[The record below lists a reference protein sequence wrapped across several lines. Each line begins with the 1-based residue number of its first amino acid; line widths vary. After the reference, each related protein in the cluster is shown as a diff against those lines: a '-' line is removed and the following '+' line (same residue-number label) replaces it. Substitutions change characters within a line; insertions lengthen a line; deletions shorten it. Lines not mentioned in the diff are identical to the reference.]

1 MPWYR
6 SDVMPDDSVL
16 RDELSVLGHGRTV
29 ASVRRLDGG
38 SAAGAWL
45 VRFSDG
51 TRAVAKTQADAADGL
66 FEIEAEGLK
75 ALGTTGHLAV
85 PDVLWVSERL
95 LLLGELPERDDSEAS
110 WEAFAVALAGLHRAT
125 VHDGFGWDH
134 DGYLGQFRQ
143 ENQWTMSGHE
153 FFAERRLLRYLREPR
168 VDHALT
174 AADRRALEHF
184 CGRMPEVIPQMPAV
198 LTHGDLWSGN
208 VLGHP
213 DGGLAV
219 IDPAV
224 SYTWAEVDL
233 SMLWS
238 CPRPPASDRFFAVY
252 QELSPSPAGWAERM
266 PLLNLREHL
275 SVAATFDDQV
285 QTVQQIRDTL
295 APFYR
300 R

>member
-1 MPWYR
+1 
-6 SDVMPDDSVL
+6 MPDDSVL
-16 RDELSVLGHGRTV
+16 RDELSVLGHDRTV

-66 FEIEAEGLK
+66 FEIEAEGLE
-75 ALGTTGHLAV
+75 ALGATGHLAV
-85 PDVLWVSERL
+85 PDVLWVSQRL

-143 ENQWTMSGHE
+143 ENHWTMSGHE

-174 AADRRALEHF
+174 AADKRALEHF
-184 CGRMPEVIPQMPAV
+184 APECRRSSRRCPQSSHTATCGRG
-198 LTHGDLWSGN
+198 T
-208 VLGHP
+208 
-213 DGGLAV
+213 
-219 IDPAV
+219 
-224 SYTWAEVDL
+224 
-233 SMLWS
+233 
-238 CPRPPASDRFFAVY
+238 CSDTRM
-252 QELSPSPAGWAERM
+252 AGWPSSTPRFPARGRK
-266 PLLNLREHL
+266 LTCRCYG
-275 SVAATFDDQV
+275 AARVPQV
-285 QTVQQIRDTL
+285 QTVRQIRDTL
-295 APFYR
+295 ASFYR